1 METMQNLSLDR
12 FTALL
17 ADKVSV
23 PGGGGAAAL
32 CGALAASLCSM
43 AAVFTLGK
51 KKFAEVEPQMA
62 AAAEE
67 CGSIRRE
74 LLELIDRD
82 AAAFEP
88 LSRAYAIPKE
98 DPDRPRVLEEATKA
112 ALAAPMDMLRTCARA
127 VPLMELTAE
136 KGTKMLISDAGC
148 AAVLCRAA
156 MECAY
161 MNVLVNTRT
170 LSDRLFALSL
180 ENEAAAL
187 LHECTRRCDA
197 AADTVTKYLKG

>member
-1 METMQNLSLDR
+1 MFENTKINE
-12 FTALL
+12 FTELL
-17 ADKVSV
+17 ASPSSV
-23 PGGGGAAAL
+23 PGGGGASAL
-32 CGALAASLCSM
+32 VGAIGIALGDMVGELT
-43 AAVFTLGK
+43 VGK
-51 KKFAEVEPQMA
+51 KKFADVEPQLRALMA
-62 AAAEE
+62 RAQDLRFRLLQCVEKDAE
-67 CGSIRRE
+67 
-74 LLELIDRD
+74 
-82 AAAFEP
+82 AFEP